1 MIASR
6 TRRIL
11 SCGAAIL
18 SGQAAALGLGEIK
31 LDSRIGEPL
40 RAEIPLLVAGARP
53 DPGCF
58 SLAAIPGSDIP
69 VITAGRVELRRGN
82 QGDHLLITGRAPVA
96 EPVFMINVKV
106 ACNFDLQREY
116 TLLPLAPETQAAVA
130 VGETAAAMPDPAPKR
145 VRRARPSP
153 PAEMG
158 GESFRNPPDT
168 RQAASEAAIAT
179 PPAARKARPPVARPT
194 GQDKLLLGAALDALP
209 PTGAGDPLAPV
220 SALEERML
228 KMETTLHLVTAQVDK
243 LDAALALNAE
253 ARAMRQQLQDMQARQ
268 GAAMLPVAEAAP
280 PPAPP
285 VRGDGS
291 HDGWVELVLGILLGG
306 SISATIAHL
315 VSRRQDNSRPFDIP
329 PPHIARP
336 RQA

>member
-6 TRRIL
+6 SLRIL
-11 SCGAAIL
+11 SWCAALL
-18 SGQAAALGLGEIK
+18 SGQAVALGLGEIN
-31 LDSRIGEPL
+31 LQSRIGEPL
-40 RAEIPLLVAGARP
+40 RAEIPLLAAGERL

-58 SLAAIPGSDIP
+58 SLASVPGSDLP
-69 VITAGRVELRRGN
+69 VITAGRVELRRGS

-116 TLLPLAPETQAAVA
+116 TLLPLPPETAAPA
-130 VGETAAAMPDPAPKR
+130 LGETAAALPDPAPKKM
-145 VRRARPSP
+145 RRTRQTSAVE
-153 PAEMG
+153 AD
-158 GESFRNPPDT
+158 GESFRNSAPP
-168 RQAASEAAIAT
+168 RQMASEAATAT
-179 PPAARKARPPVARPT
+179 PPAARKPRPPVARTT
-194 GQDKLLLGAALDALP
+194 GQDKLLLGAALDEMP
-209 PTGAGDPLAPV
+209 PPAAGDPLAPV
-220 SALEERML
+220 NAIEERML
-228 KMETTLHLVTAQVDK
+228 KMETTLHLITAQVDK

-268 GAAMLPVAEAAP
+268 GAAILPLAEAAP

-285 VRGDGS
+285 VRGDAS

-306 SISATIAHL
+306 SVSATVAHL
-315 VSRRQDNSRPFDIP
+315 VSRRQGNSHPFDLP

>member
-6 TRRIL
+6 SLRIL
-11 SCGAAIL
+11 SWCAALL
-18 SGQAAALGLGEIK
+18 SGQAVALGLGEIN
-31 LDSRIGEPL
+31 LQSRIGEPL
-40 RAEIPLLVAGARP
+40 RAEIPLLAAGERL

-58 SLAAIPGSDIP
+58 SLAAVPGSDLP
-69 VITAGRVELRRGN
+69 VITAGRVELRRGS

-96 EPVFMINVKV
+96 EPVFMINVKA

-116 TLLPLAPETQAAVA
+116 TLLPLPPEIPVL
-130 VGETAAAMPDPAPKR
+130 GETAAAMTDPAPKK
-145 VRRARPSP
+145 VRRAPPSS

-158 GESFRNPPDT
+158 GESSRTPPDT
-168 RQAASEAAIAT
+168 RQPASEATTAV
-179 PPAARKARPPVARPT
+179 PPTARKPRPPVARTT

-209 PTGAGDPLAPV
+209 PPAAGDPLAPV
-220 SALEERML
+220 NAIEERML
-228 KMETTLHLVTAQVDK
+228 KMETTLHLITAQVDK

-268 GAAMLPVAEAAP
+268 GAAILPLAEAAS

-285 VRGDGS
+285 VRSDSS

-306 SISATIAHL
+306 SVSATVAHL
-315 VSRRQDNSRPFDIP
+315 VSRRQGNSRPFDLP

>member
-6 TRRIL
+6 SLRTL
-11 SCGAAIL
+11 SWCAALL
-18 SGQAAALGLGEIK
+18 SGQAVALGLGEIN
-31 LDSRIGEPL
+31 LQSRIGEPL
-40 RAEIPLLVAGARP
+40 RAEIQLLAAGERL

-58 SLAAIPGSDIP
+58 SLAAVPGSDLP
-69 VITAGRVELRRGN
+69 VITAGRVELRRGS

-116 TLLPLAPETQAAVA
+116 TLLPLPPEIPAL
-130 VGETAAAMPDPAPKR
+130 GETVAAMTDPAPKK

-153 PAEMG
+153 PAEAD
-158 GESFRNPPDT
+158 GESSRNPPDT
-168 RQAASEAAIAT
+168 RQAASEGAT
-179 PPAARKARPPVARPT
+179 AMPPAARKPRPPVARPT
-194 GQDKLLLGAALDALP
+194 DQDKLLLGAALDALP
-209 PTGAGDPLAPV
+209 PPGAGDPLAPV
-220 SALEERML
+220 NAIEERML
-228 KMETTLHLVTAQVDK
+228 KMETTLHLITAQVDK

-268 GAAMLPVAEAAP
+268 GAAIQPLAEAAP

-285 VRGDGS
+285 VRGDSS

-306 SISATIAHL
+306 SVSATVAHL
-315 VSRRQDNSRPFDIP
+315 VSRRQGNSRPFDLP